1 MAPPRGG
8 RAAKKP
14 APDPEPDDGGDTN
27 CERCNL
33 GDDEPNLV
41 LCDDCPRGWHVY
53 CLRPK
58 LSHVPKGRWA
68 CPTCDPGRVC
78 EGGRGSSAGGRAAAA
93 TRGARESPAP
103 ASGDR
108 AKRRKTAGG
117 DADARSTRRTG
128 ARSSGISDDDDE
140 NADADADDDE
150 EDAADD
156 DELRTVRC
164 VTCDLGDDEQ
174 KMILCD
180 GCDAGHHLYCLRP
193 KLSQVPRGKW
203 FCPACEVRE
212 DARRKSAEE
221 TAATKALRLTVAEE
235 YVKGRHIEAIL
246 GSRLVPEA
254 TTAARRACPTR
265 GPAFTGR
272 PAEVEFLVKFEFA
285 SRRKTE
291 WIPGSV
297 CEVITEG
304 KLRYFWKRHNASWE
318 EPAVSPEFQVDAILP
333 EKVVAVDANGKLALV
348 KWVGEGYEEAT
359 WEPLDDAKPI
369 DVKHGVTVTEDAFV
383 GKLVEG
389 GGNASI
395 AESLADELAAFNRR
409 SKRTKPKLAWNPTK
423 EVQFNRDVLP
433 ALNTTRGSDGVGQS
447 SASTIT
453 ATNDGAKAADVR
465 DMLPGALNLHAYQR
479 DGVRWCVYFYLLFSY
494 AQFY

>member
-1 MAPPRGG
+1 MCGS
-8 RAAKKP
+8 
-14 APDPEPDDGGDTN
+14 PE
-27 CERCNL
+27 
-33 GDDEPNLV
+33 
-41 LCDDCPRGWHVY
+41 
-53 CLRPK
+53 
-58 LSHVPKGRWA
+58 
-68 CPTCDPGRVC
+68 
-78 EGGRGSSAGGRAAAA
+78 
-93 TRGARESPAP
+93 RE
-103 ASGDR
+103 
-108 AKRRKTAGG
+108 
-117 DADARSTRRTG
+117 
-128 ARSSGISDDDDE
+128 
-140 NADADADDDE
+140 E
-150 EDAADD
+150 E
-156 DELRTVRC
+156 
-164 VTCDLGDDEQ
+164 
-174 KMILCD
+174 MILCD

-272 PAEVEFLVKFEFA
+272 PAEVEFLVKFEFN

-369 DVKHGVTVTEDAFV
+369 DAKHEMHVTEDAFV

-494 AQFY
+494 AQFD